1 MISAEATFP
10 VCHLSRKSVLAKGGN
25 TTNLLSHLREH
36 HPGLYSEPY
45 PKNAKKGTADS
56 TAAAAVTQPTLQH
69 SIEQSAK
76 YAAHLSIAQ
85 GLNNGSNIL
94 SAFRQL
100 YMWCFGGKQHAETP
114 MDLARRPCMEKA
126 S

>member
-1 MISAEATFP
+1 M
-10 VCHLSRKSVLAKGGN
+10 
-25 TTNLLSHLREH
+25 
-36 HPGLYSEPY
+36 
-45 PKNAKKGTADS
+45 
-56 TAAAAVTQPTLQH
+56 TQPTLQQ

-76 YAAHLSIAQ
+76 YTTHLSIAQ
-85 GLNNGSNIL
+85 GLNNDSNIV

-100 YMWCFGGKQHAETP
+100 DMWCFGGKQHAETP